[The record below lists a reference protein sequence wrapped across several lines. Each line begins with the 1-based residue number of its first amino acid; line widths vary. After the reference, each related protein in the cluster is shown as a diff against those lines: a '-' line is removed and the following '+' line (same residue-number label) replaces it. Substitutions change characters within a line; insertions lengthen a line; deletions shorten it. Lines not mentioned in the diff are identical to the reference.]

1 MGHDENYKLGIIA
14 GSGDLPMRLAEDFA
28 HKGGEVVVALL
39 DGYATHDFHA
49 FPNQKFKLGEIAR
62 GLDFFGSHGVTN
74 LVMAGGVKRPNFL
87 NLKVDKLAAR
97 LVAQIVKAKIMGDDR
112 LLRIVAA
119 FFEHQGFKILS
130 PMSVFSGQATID
142 EDVVTLL
149 KPSSKEYADIKIGA
163 IDAKDLGKRDI
174 GQSVIVF
181 DGKIIDREDE
191 KGTDVLINRAATP
204 GAILVKMMKP
214 MQDNRLDIP
223 TIGEETIRKLAQNGF
238 KGVAVEANKV
248 IIVNLE
254 ATIKLAD
261 EMGIFIVGYRI

>member
-1 MGHDENYKLGIIA
+1 MGHDKNYKLGIIA

-28 HKGGEVVVALL
+28 QKGREIVVALL
-39 DGYATHDFHA
+39 DGYATHDFHS
-49 FPNQKFKLGEIAR
+49 FPNQTFKLGEIAR
-62 GLDFFGSHGVTN
+62 GLEFFRSHGVTN
-74 LVMAGGVKRPNFL
+74 LVMAGAVTRPNFL

-97 LVAQIVKAKIMGDDR
+97 LVAKILKAKIMGDDR
-112 LLRIVAA
+112 LLRTVAA
-119 FFEHQGFKILS
+119 FFETQGFKILS

-142 EDVVTLL
+142 EDVVTSL
-149 KPSSKEYADIKIGA
+149 KPSAQDYVDIRIGA
-163 IDAKDLGKRDI
+163 IDAKDLGRRDI
-174 GQSVIVF
+174 GQSVIVC

-191 KGTDVLINRAATP
+191 KGTDVLINRATSS

-214 MQDNRLDIP
+214 MQDDRLDIP
-223 TIGEETIRKLAQNGF
+223 TIGEETIRKLAENGF